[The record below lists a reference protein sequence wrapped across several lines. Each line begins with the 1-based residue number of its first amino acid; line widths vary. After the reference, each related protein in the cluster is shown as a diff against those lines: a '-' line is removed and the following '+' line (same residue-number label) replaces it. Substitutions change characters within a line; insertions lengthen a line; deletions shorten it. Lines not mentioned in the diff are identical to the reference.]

1 MLLDD
6 GLTCFM
12 LRLQWTCPRKRSAL
26 SRAWSTGVFLSE
38 INNAGKKAGKQTNA
52 TDNVTRRASLASLDD
67 CRRGVREQLSDRWGQ
82 SRPLYR
88 RSARSGG
95 ADLYI
100 TRESLF
106 RRGRATAPEG
116 SRESGA
122 RRPGVTPARNLRD
135 TRSSAALAFSI
146 CLRRSLAPAT
156 RVAFVLHARH
166 RTFPPSS
173 LTRRQCRP
181 YGLQFSR
188 LRNETI

>member
-1 MLLDD
+1 MD
-6 GLTCFM
+6 
-12 LRLQWTCPRKRSAL
+12 
-26 SRAWSTGVFLSE
+26 SRVLCYDCNARARESEASWVKWSTGVFLSE

-52 TDNVTRRASLASLDD
+52 TDNVTCRASLASLDD

-106 RRGRATAPEG
+106 RRGRAAAPEG

-156 RVAFVLHARH
+156 HVAYIRVIRATPDF
-166 RTFPPSS
+166 SS
-173 LTRRQCRP
+173 FESNKTAMSAVRLAVFALT
-181 YGLQFSR
+181 
-188 LRNETI
+188 